1 MSTALRISTSRSG
14 TSRRVPLLA
23 SASGLI
29 AAASIAVTL
38 AVAGGGGDSASRPSS
53 APAKATPDRA
63 TLYHYGVKS
72 PRPFGAFDGERS
84 AERFHHFR

>member
-1 MSTALRISTSRSG
+1 MSTALRISTSSSV
-14 TSRRVPLLA
+14 TSHRVPLLA

-38 AVAGGGGDSASRPSS
+38 AVAGGGGDSASRPSA

-63 TLYHYGVKS
+63 TLYRYGVKS
-72 PRPFGAFDGERS
+72 TRPFGAIDGERS

>member
-38 AVAGGGGDSASRPSS
+38 IVAGGGDSASRPSA
-53 APAKATPDRA
+53 APASATPDRA
-63 TLYHYGVKS
+63 TLYQRGAEVQ
-72 PRPFGAFDGERS
+72 RPGSSIAGQRS

>member
-14 TSRRVPLLA
+14 ISHRAPLLA

-38 AVAGGGGDSASRPSS
+38 AVAGSGGDSASRPSA
-53 APAKATPDRA
+53 APAPATPDRA
-63 TLYHYGVKS
+63 TLYQHGVKS
-72 PRPFGAFDGERS
+72 SRPFGAIDGEIS

>member
-38 AVAGGGGDSASRPSS
+38 AVAGGGGETASRPSA
-53 APAKATPDRA
+53 APESATPDRA
-63 TLYHYGVKS
+63 TLYQRGAEVQ
-72 PRPFGAFDGERS
+72 RPGSSIAGQRS